1 VTHTLDLQTPTLLM
15 GDFNGSICPSRDNL
29 GASGGSR
36 PACALLTQLLGPG
49 AAWVDVHA
57 TMLPAP
63 LPWTFHNTDTRDRL
77 SASRIDLVLA
87 NQAALPLIVSASVLS
102 NIRDGGH
109 SPVLVSLQLGSAAG
123 VDWKRPLPQLPPLLR
138 LPSADLLAS
147 AEWAALVDT
156 WSASPPARRVFSAP
170 PSESLE
176 SLSRD
181 LRVALLHLVTLA
193 GGWVVRP
200 SHRRLAYDSDAVR
213 STRRRLDALHH
224 FDSLLRRAAPAGTGT
239 WPTSWVRLLDRLRSS
254 GLHLS
259 ASTTP
264 GLLTAVAVAIREHRA
279 ELERLHREMRTTRHS
294 RWRAGLATVRRD

>member
-1 VTHTLDLQTPTLLM
+1 MGTWNISHWTVPKVTVAATEVGAHVLALQETHLSSLPLEHVHTSAHALGLHLHHGRPVTTARGEYFGRSCGVGFVTMRGIAITPALPVGAAWRQLHALGRLHAVRLAPRPALPCGLLLLSIYAPLQSQAAERARFNRALLEVTHTLDLQTPTLLM

-156 WSASPPARRVFSAP
+156 
-170 PSESLE
+170 
-176 SLSRD
+176 
-181 LRVALLHLVTLA
+181 
-193 GGWVVRP
+193 
-200 SHRRLAYDSDAVR
+200 
-213 STRRRLDALHH
+213 
-224 FDSLLRRAAPAGTGT
+224 
-239 WPTSWVRLLDRLRSS
+239 
-254 GLHLS
+254 
-259 ASTTP
+259 
-264 GLLTAVAVAIREHRA
+264 
-279 ELERLHREMRTTRHS
+279 
-294 RWRAGLATVRRD
+294 